1 MRLTIGRDVGDVVE
15 NVENPEFSRSN
26 DVDCVDGGG
35 CRAVLATSSQETS
48 YREDASCVDKYED
61 CAGFP
66 SAEYGEERG
75 EDSEQAESRQPFLA
89 GKVLDAPTS
98 ASRGKNAGVVSWR
111 HTRRMR
117 LRQLIRRLRRLLE
130 RLAGGQRSEDRVGK
144 TFCRAGSIST

>member
-1 MRLTIGRDVGDVVE
+1 MRLTIGQDVGDVVE

-66 SAEYGEERG
+66 SAEYGAEMG
-75 EDSEQAESRQPFLA
+75 EDSELAESRQPFLA
-89 GKVLDAPTS
+89 GNVLDA
-98 ASRGKNAGVVSWR
+98 ACRGKNAGDVSWR
-111 HTRRMR
+111 HTRRVR
-117 LRQLIRRLRRLLE
+117 LRQLIRRLRWLLE

>member
-15 NVENPEFSRSN
+15 NVENPEFSRTN

-35 CRAVLATSSQETS
+35 CRAVLATSSKETS
-48 YREDASCVDKYED
+48 YREDACVDKYED

-75 EDSEQAESRQPFLA
+75 EDREQAESRQPFLA
-89 GKVLDAPTS
+89 GNVLDA
-98 ASRGKNAGVVSWR
+98 AYRGKNAGVVSWR
-111 HTRRMR
+111 HTQRMR

>member
-15 NVENPEFSRSN
+15 NVENPEFSRTN

-35 CRAVLATSSQETS
+35 CRAVLATSSKETS
-48 YREDASCVDKYED
+48 YREDAPCVDKYED

-75 EDSEQAESRQPFLA
+75 EDSEQAESRQPFLE
-89 GKVLDAPTS
+89 GNVLDA
-98 ASRGKNAGVVSWR
+98 ACRGKNAGVVSWR

-117 LRQLIRRLRRLLE
+117 LRQLFRRFRRLLE

-144 TFCRAGSIST
+144 TICRAGSISS